1 MKKKIRY
8 VKKSIKL
15 KIKLFIFL
23 RILINSFFDFS
34 NYFFHFP
41 YQRKPNFI
49 KNKIRLPHFKIT
61 LINSCYT
68 S

>member
-1 MKKKIRY
+1 MFFLRKNKKIICL
-8 VKKSIKL
+8 IK
-15 KIKLFIFL
+15 I
-23 RILINSFFDFS
+23 ILINSFFDFS